1 MVSNS
6 LQPRGLQYTGPS
18 ASTVS
23 QFGQICV
30 YWVNACS
37 ASSIILDFLQPHGPK
52 STRHLCPWDF
62 PGKNAGVGCRTLLQ
76 GILPTWD
83 EAHSSYTAHSFF
95 TGESPRKPHPLSRW
109 CYLTNSSSAT
119 LFFCLHSF
127 PASGSFPM
135 SWLFTSGG
143 QIIGVSLS
151 ASILPNSIQGWF
163 LLELTSWISLK
174 LGLSKVCSSF
184 TIQKHQIFGILPSS
198 WSHLNMTAGK
208 TIALAIWTFVDIMM
222 SLLFNTLP
230 RFVTVFLSRNK
241 HLLISWLQSP
251 STVNLDP
258 KKIKSVTASTFSH
271 SVCHEVM
278 GQNVIILLLLLFRLT
293 FKPAFS
299 LFSFILLKRF
309 FNSCSLSTI
318 RIMSSAYLSLLI
330 FLPTIL
336 IPAWVSSSPAFYM
349 IYPAYNLNKGDNIQ
363 PWCSSFLS
371 LNHLFH
377 VWF

>member
-1 MVSNS
+1 MLDEAKENTDWVIEKVIIMRSWNHMNS
-6 LQPRGLQYTGPS
+6 YHN
-18 ASTVS
+18 
-23 QFGQICV
+23 C
-30 YWVNACS
+30 C
-37 ASSIILDFLQPHGPK
+37 SSIAKWYPTLYNLVDCSTQALLLPLSPSLVKFVSIEWMPAQLLRSFWTFCNLMDQSPPDTSVHGIFLARMREWVAAL
-52 STRHLCPWDF
+52 S
-62 PGKNAGVGCRTLLQ
+62 LQ

-184 TIQKHQIFGILPSS
+184 TIQKHQIFGILPSL

-230 RFVTVFLSRNK
+230 RFVTVFFSRNK

-258 KKIKSVTASTFSH
+258 KKIKSVTASTF
-271 SVCHEVM
+271 
-278 GQNVIILLLLLFRLT
+278 LLLFSM
-293 FKPAFS
+293 KWWDW
-299 LFSFILLKRF
+299 
-309 FNSCSLSTI
+309 N
-318 RIMSSAYLSLLI
+318 
-330 FLPTIL
+330 
-336 IPAWVSSSPAFYM
+336 
-349 IYPAYNLNKGDNIQ
+349 
-363 PWCSSFLS
+363 PWS
-371 LNHLFH
+371 
-377 VWF
+377 